1 MRPVASFTIVRT
13 EIVRADGSLAGKL
26 PAFAESRA
34 ELVRLYRAMVLTRAF
49 DAKAIGLQRTG
60 RLGTFPSSLGQEA
73 VVVGVGAAMRAEDV
87 LLPSFRELGAQL
99 WRGVTLVEA
108 LSYWG
113 GDERGSCFKGPRE
126 DFPICVPVG
135 TQAPH
140 AVGAALAFKL
150 RDEPRV
156 AVCVFGDGASSK
168 GDVYEAMNLAGVWRL
183 PVVFVI
189 NNNEWAISVPR
200 SAQSAAETLAQKAV
214 AAGFP
219 GEQVDGND
227 VIAVRAVLERALGHA
242 RRDCAPS
249 LVEALTYRLSDH
261 TTADDARRYRDDAE
275 VSERWKA
282 EPIARMRNFLVER
295 GLWTKAD
302 EEGLLQECA
311 AEIDAAVETYLADTS
326 GAARPTSRPPL
337 RRTARADGPTAR
349 SARWRKSRHERGH
362 HLVEAITHGARPG
375 DGGGPDASWCWART
389 SAGTAACSAPPTAC
403 SPASAPPGV
412 LDTPL
417 AEALLAGLAVGLGA
431 QRFRPVVEFQFEGF
445 MYPAIDQL
453 SAMPGGCATAPAA
466 GCRARSC
473 CARPTAAASRR
484 PSTTPRA
491 PRRSTPTSR
500 ASASS
505 SRPRRARAYGLLLAA
520 IRDPDP
526 VVFLEPKR
534 IYRRAEGAG
543 RGRRRGPAARPL
555 LRACA
560 RAAT

>member
-49 DAKAIGLQRTG
+49 DARAIGLQRTG

-73 VVVGVGAAMRAEDV
+73 VVVGVGAAMQAEDV

-113 GDERGSCFKGPRE
+113 GDERGSCFNGPRE

-242 RRDCAPS
+242 RRE
-249 LVEALTYRLSDH
+249 LRAL
-261 TTADDARRYRDDAE
+261 
-275 VSERWKA
+275 
-282 EPIARMRNFLVER
+282 
-295 GLWTKAD
+295 
-302 EEGLLQECA
+302 
-311 AEIDAAVETYLADTS
+311 
-326 GAARPTSRPPL
+326 
-337 RRTARADGPTAR
+337 
-349 SARWRKSRHERGH
+349 
-362 HLVEAITHGARPG
+362 
-375 DGGGPDASWCWART
+375 
-389 SAGTAACSAPPTAC
+389 
-403 SPASAPPGV
+403 
-412 LDTPL
+412 
-417 AEALLAGLAVGLGA
+417 
-431 QRFRPVVEFQFEGF
+431 
-445 MYPAIDQL
+445 
-453 SAMPGGCATAPAA
+453 
-466 GCRARSC
+466 
-473 CARPTAAASRR
+473 
-484 PSTTPRA
+484 
-491 PRRSTPTSR
+491 
-500 ASASS
+500 
-505 SRPRRARAYGLLLAA
+505 
-520 IRDPDP
+520 
-526 VVFLEPKR
+526 
-534 IYRRAEGAG
+534 AG
-543 RGRRRGPAARPL
+543 RGADLSPLRPHHRRRCPPL
-555 LRACA
+555 P
-560 RAAT
+560 